1 MAIAYV
7 FGYGSLI
14 QGDSRRGTVPGAER
28 AWPVE
33 VAGFQREWNYRP
45 RHGPPWATYLGLRP
59 RAGAVTNGVIFAVDE
74 HDLVELDRREANYER
89 IRVDPAAIRWLD
101 DQPEPFADADA
112 GLPAARSD
120 DEHPN
125 AESKIPGAALELPGA
140 GVLPGVW
147 TYACEAGHR
156 PTAEV
161 PLVQGYIDVCVDG
174 CLAIEREFAGL
185 SSFAADFV
193 RQTVGWS
200 EHWVNDR
207 GAPRSP
213 RRPVA
218 TAAAVDRVLREEL
231 GELVDRRRGE

>member
-59 RAGAVTNGVIFAVDE
+59 RAGAVTNGVVFAVDE

-89 IRVDPAAIRWLD
+89 IRVDLSAIRWLAD
-101 DQPEPFADADA
+101 RPEPFAEADA
-112 GLPAARSD
+112 GLSVDGSD
-120 DEHPN
+120 DKLPN
-125 AESKIPGAALELPGA
+125 VQSEIPGAALQ
-140 GVLPGVW
+140 LPGVW
-147 TYACEAGHR
+147 TYACEAEHR

-218 TAAAVDRVLREEL
+218 TAEAVDRVLREEL
-231 GELVDRRRGE
+231 GDLVDRRRGE